1 MKKASKLFAVIC
13 AAVALVLA
21 LCACAKTDV
30 YQNLNNL
37 VAKQRNNATLTVTTS
52 VGTETLVSVY
62 TLSETSQGTKVDY
75 SIQTLSLVDLQNP
88 DTQQPRVQI
97 STGSYVVNNGNI
109 ISQNGENCDVA
120 LATVSA
126 AGLRFE
132 ESFFDEVT
140 AEEGSFSAKV
150 TDASGFIGATNAEN
164 MTVKV
169 TYSLEYVSQIVV
181 SYNTSDASVTIRYD
195 FN

>member
-1 MKKASKLFAVIC
+1 MKKASKWFAIIC

-62 TLSETSQGTKVDY
+62 TLSGTSQGTKVDY
-75 SIQTLSLVDLQNP
+75 SIQTLSPVDLQNP

-97 STGSYVVNNGNI
+97 STGSYVVNNGKI

-169 TYSLEYVSQIVV
+169 TYSSEYVSQIVV

>member
-13 AAVALVLA
+13 VAVALLSV
-21 LCACAKTDV
+21 LCACSKKDV
-30 YQNLNNL
+30 YQNLNEL
-37 VAKQRNNATLTVTTS
+37 VAKQRNNAKLTVTTS
-52 VGTETLVSVY
+52 VGQETLVSVY
-62 TLSETSQGTKVDY
+62 TLTETSQGTKVDY
-75 SIQTLSLVDLQNP
+75 SIQTLSQIDLQNP
-88 DTQQPRVQI
+88 NAEQPRVQT
-97 STGSYVVNNGNI
+97 STGSYVVNNGKI

-132 ESFFDEVT
+132 ESLFDEVT

-150 TDASGFIGATNAEN
+150 TDASGFIGAKNAEN

-169 TYSLEYVSQIVV
+169 TYSSEYVSQIIV
-181 SYNTSDASVTIRYD
+181 SYNTTDASVTIRYD